1 MKKNVLCI
9 MYYKAI
15 TYRGVINEETKE
27 ISEAQKYESIY
38 ETRKQYV
45 LLFEENVKN
54 SVYRKY
60 PSLKDISFHV
70 FKLDRSNLLHRM
82 ILALLYLLKQYFD
95 DFSKVSSKTVVVTM
109 YYRNKNVGIHCV
121 DFENVP
127 V

>member
-1 MKKNVLCI
+1 

-15 TYRGVINEETKE
+15 TYRGVINEESKE
-27 ISEAQKYESIY
+27 ILEAEKYESIY

-60 PSLKDISFHV
+60 PSLKDISFNV
-70 FKLDRSNLLHRM
+70 FKLERSNILHRT
-82 ILALLYLLKQYFD
+82 ILALLYLLKQYFH
-95 DFSKVSSKTVVVTM
+95 DFSKISTNSVIVTFS
-109 YYRNKNVGIHCV
+109 YQNKNVGVHCV